1 MHHPRARDRVDL
13 RRARPQHG
21 RARRHAPRPERQRI
35 GAEHRRAA
43 VIVVGYDGTPQA
55 RAALAF
61 AAGRAELHDRI
72 VVVHV
77 VAPVH
82 GYLGQPYYDRAVV
95 RAHRDGRE
103 VLDDLPARVSAA
115 EKVLL
120 EGKPAEM
127 LARVAH
133 VRNAS
138 EIVIGSGRRGRLLGW
153 FGGHVSRRLV
163 SLADRPVVLV
173 PAPTARA

>member
-1 MHHPRARDRVDL
+1 MHHPHARSRVDK

-21 RARRHAPRPERQRI
+21 RARRQAPRSERQRTD
-35 GAEHRRAA
+35 AEHRQAA
-43 VIVVGYDGTPQA
+43 VIVVGYDGSAPA

-61 AAGRAELHDRI
+61 AAGRAEPHSTI

-77 VAPVH
+77 VVPAH
-82 GYLGQPYYDRAVV
+82 GYLGQLYYDRAVA
-95 RAHRDGRE
+95 RAHRDGRA
-103 VLDDLPARVSAA
+103 VLDDLAARASAV
-115 EKVLL
+115 ETVLL
-120 EGKPAEM
+120 EGKPAAM

-138 EIVIGSGRRGRLLGW
+138 EIVIGSGRRGSFLGW
-153 FGGHVSRRLV
+153 FGGSVSRGLV

-173 PAPTARA
+173 PAPSAS